1 MTNRLH
7 GIDRHTTHS
16 TIAAPDRKGEEP
28 VLQPRCI
35 DLKTY
40 TYIQYINDENQ

>member
-1 MTNRLH
+1 MINRLY

-16 TIAAPDRKGEEP
+16 TIAAPDRKGEE
-28 VLQPRCI
+28 VDFQPRCK
-35 DLKTY
+35 DLKAY